1 MGSTRQR
8 SDRPDSARRRQF
20 HRPEQLESRLV
31 LSAALPSFLSLYTP
45 SDLYVTNPITNQRIP
60 ISARD
65 LMQHNNPNSSILSN
79 QGKIVSG
86 TDRAGDQWTITVHG
100 PGQVIVTDTTP
111 NDGALDDDIAT
122 IQIINSSL
130 QSTYVTGTVIAS
142 SRVLTSGQVL
152 FDRLIAN
159 SGVRSIVLNGFD
171 LSANVTPA
179 VDQTP
184 GIFLYGGVQTLKF
197 NDIDAIIDTA
207 SSGNPTVTGSLP
219 SGVSGTVD
227 QAPAITSA
235 DDAAFT
241 VGQFG
246 SFTITTTGYP
256 TPAITE
262 MGSLPTGVTFT
273 DNGNGTATLAGTPQE
288 GTLGT
293 YPLTL
298 TAANGISPSATQSF
312 TLSVNP
318 QYQIVIGDPSTPLK
332 VKPSI
337 YLDSIINSVFDS
349 AATTIPTG
357 PITMPS
363 VLFSINGVVQNFNV
377 VSITQSPVSPN
388 YIAQSQNGTVKEW
401 TGVPQSGPIPA
412 GYQFEFSVVG
422 TTGRTSLQALA
433 INHLNVAGKA
443 TNFTAQRDTTPFG
456 SSLSG
461 LKYIRKATFGGTA
474 DAVALDVNGSI
485 GRLTFK
491 RGLGDPTG
499 VTNATETVANTNPN
513 LTPTT
518 VYLPATSYGVPLGS
532 EGYPAHGL
540 LGSVITAKKIKSLKV
555 GPANYTSLTA
565 QNPNFVI
572 TGSTRTATSY
582 MVNPGT
588 ALTNA
593 AITTQGSIGHVTVTG
608 NQLNSEIKT
617 GFDYQSYL
625 AGLEG
630 TREASRIARLTQRG
644 DLVSSVDSATF
655 RPAKN
660 TTGQYVYS
668 TTTGTA
674 GNGSITGT
682 STAGLGH
689 GIDAA
694 SYSKVTIAGSA
705 YNTGGRTALGNYGA
719 GFFARR
725 IKGKLPKSNG

>member
-8 SDRPDSARRRQF
+8 SDRPDSARRRQY
-20 HRPEQLESRLV
+20 HTPEQLESRLV
-31 LSAALPSFLSLYTP
+31 LSAALSSYLSLYTP

-60 ISARD
+60 ISARS
-65 LMQHNNPNSSILSN
+65 LMQHNNPNSPLLSN
-79 QGKIVSG
+79 EGKIVSG

-122 IQIINSSL
+122 IQIINSSP
-130 QSTYVTGTVIAS
+130 QTTYVTGTVIAS
-142 SRVLTSGQVL
+142 SRELTDGQVS
-152 FDRLIAN
+152 FDRLIAS
-159 SGVRSIVLNGFD
+159 SGVRSIVLNGFN

-179 VDQTP
+179 VEQTP
-184 GIFLYGGVQTLKF
+184 GIFLYGGVRTLEF
-197 NDIDAIIDTA
+197 NDIDAIIDT
-207 SSGNPTVTGSLP
+207 SSSSNP
-219 SGVSGTVD
+219 
-227 QAPAITSA
+227 A
-235 DDAAFT
+235 
-241 VGQFG
+241 
-246 SFTITTTGYP
+246 
-256 TPAITE
+256 
-262 MGSLPTGVTFT
+262 
-273 DNGNGTATLAGTPQE
+273 
-288 GTLGT
+288 
-293 YPLTL
+293 
-298 TAANGISPSATQSF
+298 
-312 TLSVNP
+312 
-318 QYQIVIGDPSTPLK
+318 QYQIVIGDPSTPMK

-337 YLDSIINSVFDS
+337 DLDSIINSVFDS
-349 AATTIPTG
+349 TATAVPTG
-357 PITMPS
+357 PLTTPS
-363 VLFSINGVVQNFNV
+363 VLFSINGVVQNFSV

-388 YIAQSQNGTVKEW
+388 YIAQTQNGTVDEW
-401 TGVPQSGPIPA
+401 TGVPKSGPIPA
-412 GYQFEFSVVG
+412 GFQFEFSVVG

-433 INHLNVAGKA
+433 INHLNVVGKA

-474 DAVALDVNGSI
+474 DAVALDVKGSI

-491 RGLGDPTG
+491 RGLGDPTA
-499 VTNATETVANTNPN
+499 VTNARETVANTNPN
-513 LTPTT
+513 LTPAT

-540 LGSVITAKKIKSLKV
+540 LGGVIAAKKIKSLKV
-555 GPANYTSLTA
+555 GPANDTTLTA
-565 QNPNFVI
+565 QNPNFVQ
-572 TGSTRTATSY
+572 TGSTGAATSY

-593 AITTQGSIGHVTVTG
+593 AITTQGSIGKVTVTG

-625 AGLEG
+625 AGLQA

-660 TTGQYVYS
+660 NVYS
-668 TTTGTA
+668 TITGTA
-674 GNGSITGT
+674 GKGSITGT
-682 STAGLGH
+682 STAALGH

-705 YNTGGRTALGNYGA
+705 YNTGGRTALGNHGA
-719 GFFARR
+719 GFFAKR
-725 IKGKLPKSNG
+725 IKGKLPASNG

>member
-20 HRPEQLESRLV
+20 HTPEQLESRLV
-31 LSAALPSFLSLYTP
+31 LSAALPNFLSLYTP

-142 SRVLTSGQVL
+142 SRVLTAGQVS

-219 SGVSGTVD
+219 SGVSGTVN

-262 MGSLPTGVTFT
+262 TGSLPTGVTFT

-312 TLSVNP
+312 TLTVNP

-349 AATTIPTG
+349 TATTIPTTNHDAERALQHQRRRPELQRRFHYAVAHPAQLHCPVTKRDRQG
-357 PITMPS
+357 MDRRAAIRSDSSRLP
-363 VLFSINGVVQNFNV
+363 VRVQRGGDDGSDV
-377 VSITQSPVSPN
+377 APGSRDQPPQCRRQGDQLHGSARHDALRVEPERSEVHPEGDVRRYRRCRRAGCQRADRQAHLQAWAGRPDRRDERHRDRC
-388 YIAQSQNGTVKEW
+388 QHESQPDADDRLSSGHQLRSSARVRRL
-401 TGVPQSGPIPA
+401 SGPRAA
-412 GYQFEFSVVG
+412 GRRDHGQED
-422 TTGRTSLQALA
+422 Q
-433 INHLNVAGKA
+433 VAQGWA
-443 TNFTAQRDTTPFG
+443 SQLHD
-456 SSLSG
+456 
-461 LKYIRKATFGGTA
+461 
-474 DAVALDVNGSI
+474 LDRAES
-485 GRLTFK
+485 
-491 RGLGDPTG
+491 
-499 VTNATETVANTNPN
+499 
-513 LTPTT
+513 
-518 VYLPATSYGVPLGS
+518 
-532 EGYPAHGL
+532 
-540 LGSVITAKKIKSLKV
+540 
-555 GPANYTSLTA
+555 
-565 QNPNFVI
+565 Q
-572 TGSTRTATSY
+572 
-582 MVNPGT
+582 
-588 ALTNA
+588 
-593 AITTQGSIGHVTVTG
+593 
-608 NQLNSEIKT
+608 
-617 GFDYQSYL
+617 
-625 AGLEG
+625 
-630 TREASRIARLTQRG
+630 
-644 DLVSSVDSATF
+644 F
-655 RPAKN
+655 RP
-660 TTGQYVYS
+660 
-668 TTTGTA
+668 
-674 GNGSITGT
+674 
-682 STAGLGH
+682 
-689 GIDAA
+689 
-694 SYSKVTIAGSA
+694 
-705 YNTGGRTALGNYGA
+705 
-719 GFFARR
+719 
-725 IKGKLPKSNG
+725 

>member
-20 HRPEQLESRLV
+20 HAPEQLESRLV
-31 LSAALPSFLSLYTP
+31 LSTASPSFWSLYTP

-65 LMQHNNPNSSILSN
+65 LMQHNNPNSSLLSN

-130 QSTYVTGTVIAS
+130 QSTYVTGTVVPSPRA
-142 SRVLTSGQVL
+142 LTDGQVN
-152 FDRLIAN
+152 FDRLIAAD
-159 SGVRSIVLNGFD
+159 GVRSIVLNGFN
-171 LSANVTPA
+171 LTANVTPA
-179 VDQTP
+179 VEQTP

-197 NDIDAIIDTA
+197 NDIDAIIDTT
-207 SSGNPTVTGSLP
+207 PTTP
-219 SGVSGTVD
+219 
-227 QAPAITSA
+227 
-235 DDAAFT
+235 
-241 VGQFG
+241 
-246 SFTITTTGYP
+246 P
-256 TPAITE
+256 TP
-262 MGSLPTGVTFT
+262 PTPT
-273 DNGNGTATLAGTPQE
+273 
-288 GTLGT
+288 
-293 YPLTL
+293 
-298 TAANGISPSATQSF
+298 
-312 TLSVNP
+312 
-318 QYQIVIGDPSTPLK
+318 QYQIVIGDPATPLK

-337 YLDSIINSVFDS
+337 YLDSIVNSVFDS
-349 AATTIPTG
+349 TATTIPTD
-357 PITMPS
+357 PLTTPS
-363 VLFSINGVVQNFNV
+363 VLFSVNGVVENFNV
-377 VSITQSPVSPN
+377 VSITQSPISPN
-388 YIAQSQNGTVKEW
+388 YLAQSQDGTVKEW

-412 GYQFEFSVVG
+412 GYQFEYSVVG

-433 INHLNVAGKA
+433 INHLNVVGKA

-461 LKYIRKATFGGTA
+461 LKYIRRATFGGNA
-474 DAVALDVNGSI
+474 DAVALDVKGSI

-491 RGLGDPTG
+491 RGLGDPTA
-499 VTNATETVANTNPN
+499 VTNATATVANANPN

-540 LGSVITAKKIKSLKV
+540 LGGVITAKNIKSLKV
-555 GPANYTSLTA
+555 GPANYTTLTA
-565 QNPNFVI
+565 QNPDLVN
-572 TGSTRTATSY
+572 TGSTGTATSY

-593 AITTQGSIGHVTVTG
+593 AITTQGSIGKVTVTG

-617 GFDYQSYL
+617 GFDYQAYL
-625 AGLEG
+625 AGLQA
-630 TREASRIARLTQRG
+630 TREASRIARIAQRG

-660 TTGQYVYS
+660 TTTGQYVYS
-668 TTTGTA
+668 YSTGTA

-682 STAGLGH
+682 STAALGH
-689 GIDAA
+689 GRDAA
-694 SYSKVTIAGSA
+694 SYSKVTIPGSA
-705 YNTGGRTALGNYGA
+705 YNTGGGTALGNYGA
-719 GFFARR
+719 GFFAKR
-725 IKGKLPKSNG
+725 IKGKLPASNG

>member
-20 HRPEQLESRLV
+20 HTPEQLESRLV

-171 LSANVTPA
+171 LSDNVTPA
-179 VDQTP
+179 VEQTP

-197 NDIDAIIDTA
+197 NDIDALIDT
-207 SSGNPTVTGSLP
+207 SVSTNPT
-219 SGVSGTVD
+219 
-227 QAPAITSA
+227 
-235 DDAAFT
+235 
-241 VGQFG
+241 
-246 SFTITTTGYP
+246 
-256 TPAITE
+256 
-262 MGSLPTGVTFT
+262 
-273 DNGNGTATLAGTPQE
+273 
-288 GTLGT
+288 
-293 YPLTL
+293 
-298 TAANGISPSATQSF
+298 
-312 TLSVNP
+312 

-337 YLDSIINSVFDS
+337 YLDSINNSVFDS
-349 AATTIPTG
+349 TSTTIPTA
-357 PITMPS
+357 PITTPS
-363 VLFSINGVVQNFNV
+363 VLFSINGVVQNFDV
-377 VSITQSPVSPN
+377 VSMTQSPIPPN
-388 YIAQSQNGTVKEW
+388 DIAQSQNGTVKAW

-412 GYQFEFSVVG
+412 GYQFEFNVVG

-433 INHLNVAGKA
+433 INHLNVVGKA

-474 DAVALDVNGSI
+474 DAVALDVKGPI

-540 LGSVITAKKIKSLKV
+540 LGGAITAKKIKSLKV
-555 GPANYTSLTA
+555 GPANYTTLTA
-565 QNPNFVI
+565 QNPNFVQ
-572 TGSTRTATSY
+572 TGSTGAATGY

-625 AGLEG
+625 AGLQA
-630 TREASRIARLTQRG
+630 TREASRIARITQRG

-655 RPAKN
+655 RPALN
-660 TTGQYVYS
+660 TKGMYVYS
-668 TTTGTA
+668 YTTGTA

-682 STAGLGH
+682 SKAALGH

-725 IKGKLPKSNG
+725 IKGKLPASNS

>member
-1 MGSTRQR
+1 MSSTRQR

-20 HRPEQLESRLV
+20 LEPEQLESRLV
-31 LSAALPSFLSLYTP
+31 LSTAFSNYVSLYIP

-65 LMQHNNPNSSILSN
+65 LMQHNNPNSSLLSN
-79 QGKIVSG
+79 EGKIVSG

-122 IQIINSSL
+122 IQIINSSP
-130 QSTYVTGTVIAS
+130 QTTYVTGTVIAS
-142 SRVLTSGQVL
+142 SRELTDGQVS

-159 SGVRSIVLNGFD
+159 SGVRSIVLNGFN

-179 VDQTP
+179 VVQTP
-184 GIFLYGGVQTLKF
+184 GIFLYGGVQTLEF

-207 SSGNPTVTGSLP
+207 SGSNPT
-219 SGVSGTVD
+219 
-227 QAPAITSA
+227 
-235 DDAAFT
+235 
-241 VGQFG
+241 
-246 SFTITTTGYP
+246 
-256 TPAITE
+256 
-262 MGSLPTGVTFT
+262 
-273 DNGNGTATLAGTPQE
+273 
-288 GTLGT
+288 
-293 YPLTL
+293 
-298 TAANGISPSATQSF
+298 
-312 TLSVNP
+312 
-318 QYQIVIGDPSTPLK
+318 QYQVVIGDPSTPLK

-349 AATTIPTG
+349 TATTVPTG
-357 PITMPS
+357 PLTTPS

-377 VSITQSPVSPN
+377 VSITQSPIPPN
-388 YIAQSQNGTVKEW
+388 YIATSQNGTLKYDEW

-412 GYQFEFSVVG
+412 GYQFEYNVVG

-433 INHLNVAGKA
+433 INHLNVVGKA

-474 DAVALDVNGSI
+474 DAVALDVKGSI

-499 VTNATETVANTNPN
+499 VTNAKETVANTNPN
-513 LTPTT
+513 LTPAT

-540 LGSVITAKKIKSLKV
+540 LGGVITAKKIKSLKV
-555 GPANYTSLTA
+555 GPANSTTLTA
-565 QNPNFVI
+565 QNPNFVQ
-572 TGSTRTATSY
+572 TGSTGAATSY

-593 AITTQGSIGHVTVTG
+593 AITTQGSIGKVTVTG

-625 AGLEG
+625 AGLEA

-660 TTGQYVYS
+660 TTTGQYVYS

-682 STAGLGH
+682 STAALGH

-694 SYSKVTIAGSA
+694 SYSKATIAGSA
-705 YNTGGRTALGNYGA
+705 YNTDGRTALGNYGA

-725 IKGKLPKSNG
+725 IKGKLPASNS

>member
-1 MGSTRQR
+1 MGFTRRR

-20 HRPEQLESRLV
+20 HAPEQLESRLV
-31 LSAALPSFLSLYTP
+31 LSTASPSFWSLYTP

-65 LMQHNNPNSSILSN
+65 LMQHNNPNSSLLSN

-130 QSTYVTGTVIAS
+130 QSTYVTGTVVPSPRA
-142 SRVLTSGQVL
+142 LTDGQVN
-152 FDRLIAN
+152 FDRLIAAD
-159 SGVRSIVLNGFD
+159 GVRSIVLNGFN
-171 LSANVTPA
+171 LTANVTPA

-197 NDIDAIIDTA
+197 NDIDAIIDTT
-207 SSGNPTVTGSLP
+207 PTTP
-219 SGVSGTVD
+219 
-227 QAPAITSA
+227 
-235 DDAAFT
+235 
-241 VGQFG
+241 
-246 SFTITTTGYP
+246 P
-256 TPAITE
+256 TP
-262 MGSLPTGVTFT
+262 PTPT
-273 DNGNGTATLAGTPQE
+273 
-288 GTLGT
+288 
-293 YPLTL
+293 
-298 TAANGISPSATQSF
+298 
-312 TLSVNP
+312 
-318 QYQIVIGDPSTPLK
+318 QYQIVIGDPATPLK

-337 YLDSIINSVFDS
+337 YLDSIVNSVFDS
-349 AATTIPTG
+349 TSTTIPSA
-357 PITMPS
+357 PITTPS

-377 VSITQSPVSPN
+377 VSITQSPISPN
-388 YIAQSQNGTVKEW
+388 YLAQSQDGTVKEW

-412 GYQFEFSVVG
+412 GYQFEYSVVG

-433 INHLNVAGKA
+433 INHLNVVGKA
-443 TNFTAQRDTTPFG
+443 TNFTAQRDTTPFR

-461 LKYIRKATFGGTA
+461 LKYLRQATFGGTA
-474 DAVALDVNGSI
+474 DAVALDVNGPI

-491 RGLGDPTG
+491 RGLGDPTA
-499 VTNATETVANTNPN
+499 VTNATETVANTNPA
-513 LTPTT
+513 TT

-540 LGSVITAKKIKSLKV
+540 LGGVITAKKIKSLKV
-555 GPANYTSLTA
+555 GPANYTTLTA
-565 QNPNFVI
+565 QNPDLVN
-572 TGSTRTATSY
+572 TGSTGTATNY

-593 AITTQGSIGHVTVTG
+593 AITTQGSIGKVTVTG

-625 AGLEG
+625 AGLQA

-660 TTGQYVYS
+660 AAGEYVYS
-668 TTTGTA
+668 YTTGTA
-674 GNGSITGT
+674 GKGSITGT
-682 STAGLGH
+682 STAALGH
-689 GIDAA
+689 GRDAA

-705 YNTGGRTALGNYGA
+705 YDTGGRTALGNYGA

-725 IKGKLPKSNG
+725 IRGRLPASNG

>member
-20 HRPEQLESRLV
+20 HTPEQLESRLV

-171 LSANVTPA
+171 LSDNVTPA
-179 VDQTP
+179 VEQTP

-197 NDIDAIIDTA
+197 NDIDALIDT
-207 SSGNPTVTGSLP
+207 SVSTNPT
-219 SGVSGTVD
+219 
-227 QAPAITSA
+227 
-235 DDAAFT
+235 
-241 VGQFG
+241 
-246 SFTITTTGYP
+246 
-256 TPAITE
+256 
-262 MGSLPTGVTFT
+262 
-273 DNGNGTATLAGTPQE
+273 
-288 GTLGT
+288 
-293 YPLTL
+293 
-298 TAANGISPSATQSF
+298 
-312 TLSVNP
+312 

-337 YLDSIINSVFDS
+337 YLDSINNSVFDS
-349 AATTIPTG
+349 TSTTIPTA
-357 PITMPS
+357 PITTPS
-363 VLFSINGVVQNFNV
+363 VLFSINGVVQNFDV
-377 VSITQSPVSPN
+377 VSITQSPVAPN
-388 YIAQSQNGTVKEW
+388 YLAQSQGGTVKEW

-433 INHLNVAGKA
+433 INHLNVVGKA

-474 DAVALDVNGSI
+474 DAVALDVKGPI

-540 LGSVITAKKIKSLKV
+540 LGGAITAKKIKSLKV
-555 GPANYTSLTA
+555 GPANYTTLTA
-565 QNPNFVI
+565 QNPNFVQ
-572 TGSTRTATSY
+572 TGSTGAATGY

-625 AGLEG
+625 AGLQA
-630 TREASRIARLTQRG
+630 TREASRIARITQRG

-655 RPAKN
+655 RPALN
-660 TTGQYVYS
+660 TKGMYVYS
-668 TTTGTA
+668 YTTGTA

-682 STAGLGH
+682 STAALGH

-694 SYSKVTIAGSA
+694 SCSKVTIAGSA

-725 IKGKLPKSNG
+725 IKGKLPASNS